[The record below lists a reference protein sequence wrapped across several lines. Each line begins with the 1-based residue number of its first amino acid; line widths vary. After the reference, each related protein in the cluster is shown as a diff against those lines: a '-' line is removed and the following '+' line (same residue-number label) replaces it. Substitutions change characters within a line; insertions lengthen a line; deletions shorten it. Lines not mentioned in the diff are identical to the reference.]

1 MKIFLFKHY
10 NTFNFLKSLVVQKM
24 NPASNYCTTVLYRGG
39 ATWHTSNGDVIRGE
53 GEWRWGDPLGG
64 RLPRGVEHEVC
75 EGEGAVVNSQ
85 QSEAPVIFPRCSF
98 HLQQSACH
106 VQAVRLQVLQHST
119 AQHSTAQHST
129 AQYSMT
135 PMQPP
140 HHSTAQHSLFGMA
153 QHSTGPLQRSKAQQ
167 RASAA
172 HDRTV
177 QHCCSASTAQRQ
189 RSTAQH
195 ETSTAQHS
203 VV

>member
-129 AQYSMT
+129 VQHDTNAAATSQHRTAQ
-135 PMQPP
+135 PVW
-140 HHSTAQHSLFGMA
+140 HGTAQHRTTA
-153 QHSTGPLQRSKAQQ
+153 AQQ
-167 RASAA
+167 GTAEG
-172 HDRTV
+172 
-177 QHCCSASTAQRQ
+177 QCST
-189 RSTAQH
+189 
-195 ETSTAQHS
+195 
-203 VV
+203 